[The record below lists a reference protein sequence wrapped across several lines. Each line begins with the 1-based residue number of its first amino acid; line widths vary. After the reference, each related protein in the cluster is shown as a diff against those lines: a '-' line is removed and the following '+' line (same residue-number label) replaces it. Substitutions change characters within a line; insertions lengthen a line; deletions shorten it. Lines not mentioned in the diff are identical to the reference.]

1 MGNPRHRELSLVV
14 YQQNVRGLGEA
25 KIEELVWQMK
35 RLNVYAWTLQETWRS
50 GREILRNGD
59 LNTDAGDDDF
69 IILTNGLDS
78 PVCHRGAQG
87 VALVLGPADA
97 DVDKRI
103 KSASAAF
110 GALRDC
116 VFANR
121 DLSPQVKG
129 RVYVALVLTILLY
142 NSEIWY
148 LR

>member
-1 MGNPRHRELSLVV
+1 MGNPRPRESSLVV

-78 PVCHRGAQG
+78 PVCHRGSQG
-87 VALVLGPADA
+87 VALVLGPEA
-97 DVDKRI
+97 KRAWE
-103 KSASAAF
+103 ASGCVVEYFGTRVIAARLPRHQ
-110 GALRDC
+110 G
-116 VFANR
+116 
-121 DLSPQVKG
+121 
-129 RVYVALVLTILLY
+129 
-142 NSEIWY
+142 
-148 LR
+148 